1 MTAVRVR
8 PTREIYKRKEYME
21 DEYAKIRNESA
32 TALVRKVRT
41 RNGVRLEIYSPKVD
55 KRVYLDPLLIESLAW
70 QTPETFSN
78 ILENP
83 HELADDD
90 WEEEIE
96 DTETEYTE
104 FTNEFAFTLVRKV
117 GTGNEARLEIIS
129 PKLGYQ
135 TYLDAPLLESLT
147 WQSSQTFSKFLEEPY
162 GPRGTH

>member
-1 MTAVRVR
+1 
-8 PTREIYKRKEYME
+8 ME
-21 DEYAKIRNESA
+21 DEYSKIRNESA

-70 QTPETFSN
+70 QTPQTFSD
-78 ILENP
+78 ILEEP
-83 HELADDD
+83 HELADN
-90 WEEEIE
+90 WEEEVE

-104 FTNEFAFTLVRKV
+104 FTNEFAYTLVRKV
-117 GTGNEARLEIIS
+117 GVGNEARLEIIS

-147 WQSSQTFSKFLEEPY
+147 WQTPQTFSRFLEEPY

>member
-1 MTAVRVR
+1 
-8 PTREIYKRKEYME
+8 ME

-83 HELADDD
+83 RELADDD

-117 GTGNEARLEIIS
+117 GTDNEARLEIIS

-135 TYLDAPLLESLT
+135 TYLGAPLLESLT
-147 WQSSQTFSKFLEEPY
+147 WQSPQTFSKFLEEPY

>member
-1 MTAVRVR
+1 M
-8 PTREIYKRKEYME
+8 
-21 DEYAKIRNESA
+21 DDDYAKIRNEAA

-41 RNGVRLEIYSPKVD
+41 RNGVRLEIYSPRVD

-83 HELADDD
+83 HKLEDDD

-117 GTGNEARLEIIS
+117 GAGREARLEIVS

-135 TYLDAPLLESLT
+135 IYLDAPLLESLT
-147 WQSSQTFSKFLEEPY
+147 WQSPQTFSKFLEEPY

>member
-1 MTAVRVR
+1 
-8 PTREIYKRKEYME
+8 ME

-83 HELADDD
+83 PKLADDD

-104 FTNEFAFTLVRKV
+104 FTNELAFTLVRKV

>member
-1 MTAVRVR
+1 
-8 PTREIYKRKEYME
+8 ME
-21 DEYAKIRNESA
+21 DEYAKIGNKSA
-32 TALVRKVRT
+32 TAFVRKVRT

-70 QTPETFSN
+70 QTPETFLN
-78 ILENP
+78 ILDDP
-83 HELADDD
+83 HELADD
-90 WEEEIE
+90 WEEEVE

-104 FTNEFAFTLVRKV
+104 FTNEFAYTLVRKV
-117 GTGNEARLEIIS
+117 GSGNEARLEILS

-147 WQSSQTFSKFLEEPY
+147 WQTPQTFSKFLEEPY